1 MSYPS
6 LPFCSEFKYNLLKYC
21 WFRIPARN
29 RRRKSNKDLTSV
41 CVKITVGAASHPR
54 LDHTQPAFR
63 LFRSYSRAGRRLA
76 STAGQASGSSTHL
89 ARRPTTGAAHRA
101 ECTTPSSRQNITNGI
116 DCSGKV
122 EVFQCLFEENLP
134 TVLDTSISGAREFS
148 SEQPGF
154 TLLLNCFW
162 RRLIHLLCIRL
173 KIC

>member
-1 MSYPS
+1 MSHPS
-6 LPFCSEFKYNLLKYC
+6 LPFCREFKHNWLKYC

-41 CVKITVGAASHPR
+41 CSMIDWPKITVGAGCHPR
-54 LDHTQPAFR
+54 LDHTRPAFR

-76 STAGQASGSSTHL
+76 STACQASGSSTHL
-89 ARRPTTGAAHRA
+89 ARQPTTGAAHRA

-134 TVLDTSISGAREFS
+134 TVLSTSISGARKFRQS
-148 SEQPGF
+148 S
-154 TLLLNCFW
+154 LALRCS
-162 RRLIHLLCIRL
+162 
-173 KIC
+173 